1 MEHLLALLRP
11 LIPRT
16 LYRAL
21 QPYYHRTLAFLGA
34 LRYGFPARHLR
45 VIAVTGTKGKTSVT
59 ELLAAILRE
68 AGEKVALS
76 NTIHF
81 VWDEYEERNLYK
93 MSMPGRFFIQYFLS
107 RAVHEKCTTAVIEMT
122 SEGARFSRHRYTF
135 PNALIFTNLAPE
147 HIESHGSF
155 DAYLAAKLKIR
166 DELIR
171 SPKKEKIVITNRD
184 DEYGKLFARVPEEV
198 RARRYS
204 LKDAEPHSEF
214 SHGIVFT
221 FEGMSMK
228 SPLVGRFNLS
238 NILAAASLA
247 RELGI
252 SREVISRAV
261 EKITKIPGRAEHI
274 DAGQSFR
281 VVVDYAHTAESLE
294 ALYEAFREE
303 RKICVLGNCG
313 GGRDTWKRPKMAE
326 IADRFC
332 DEIILT
338 NEDPYDEDP
347 MRILEDMRPGFHTH
361 TPQIILDRREAI
373 RAALARA
380 RAGDAVLITGKGTD
394 PFIMGAR
401 GSKTEWSD
409 AAVALEELKKLRD

>member
-1 MEHLLALLRP
+1 MERLLAFLRP
-11 LIPRT
+11 LIPRR

-21 QPYYHRTLAFLGA
+21 QPYYHRALAFLGA
-34 LRYGFPARHLR
+34 LCYGFPAKRLR

-81 VWDEYEERNLYK
+81 EWGNHEERNLYK

-107 RAVHEKCTTAVIEMT
+107 RAVHEKCTTAIVEMT
-122 SEGARFSRHRYTF
+122 SEGARFFRHRYTF
-135 PNALIFTNLAPE
+135 PDALIFTNLAPE

-166 DELIR
+166 DELAL
-171 SPKKEKIVITNRD
+171 SPKKEKIVVTNRD
-184 DEYGKLFARVPEEV
+184 DEYGKLFARVPEDV
-198 RARRYS
+198 RVRRYS

-214 SHGIVFT
+214 PHGIVFT

-238 NILAAASLA
+238 NILATASLA

-252 SREVISRAV
+252 SREVISRAI
-261 EKITKIPGRAEHI
+261 EKVAKIPGRAEHI
-274 DAGQSFR
+274 DAGQPFR

-294 ALYEAFREE
+294 ALYEAFRDE

-326 IADRFC
+326 IADHFC

-347 MRILEDMRPGFHTH
+347 MKILEDMKPGFTRHV
-361 TPQIILDRREAI
+361 PEIILDRREAI
-373 RAALARA
+373 HAALSRA
-380 RAGDAVLITGKGTD
+380 KVGDAVLITGKGTD
-394 PFIMGAR
+394 PFIMGPH
-401 GSKTEWSD
+401 GSKTPWSD
-409 AAVALEELKKLRD
+409 ADVARKELKKLRD